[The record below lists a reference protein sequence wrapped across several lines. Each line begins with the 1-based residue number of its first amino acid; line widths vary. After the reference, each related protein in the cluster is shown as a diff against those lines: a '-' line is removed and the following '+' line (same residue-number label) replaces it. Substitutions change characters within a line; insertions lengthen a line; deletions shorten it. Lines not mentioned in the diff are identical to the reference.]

1 MYTNMPEN
9 YSIYFINVFD
19 AKNIW
24 FEKLLNNVS
33 VEKLGEDFSCSL
45 TVKIPGILKF
55 ESLVEYFSRQLS
67 LKNLLFEF
75 FKLENIMCLYELPKP
90 LINFELLVLSI
101 KAELLSR
108 KIIICHYKLVDSLRQ
123 LLRKKEIKS
132 VKKTLLEAKKSS
144 IISEIEYDTLI
155 NFVELRNKV
164 LHYGYLS
171 CSDEENVEK
180 LKQELEKVQKFI
192 RWVINEV
199 KVDDLEDFVEC
210 LQEPLRLS

>member
-1 MYTNMPEN
+1 MPEN